1 MGRIVPVRV
10 PCLVLHHG
18 NDQIQSTGVD
28 RVTESGLKRQT
39 QYWIRRVKRVRTSY
53 NFYFFD
59 RIHYRPSPNSPLSHR
74 AGIYSLLRRCSL
86 ARCREYERSPDK
98 RTRSSPGALA
108 LPLFTLFGNSG
119 KDIDEV
125 LQSQTVYSNVSKGI
139 LEKPKDLMKAF
150 GIDDQ
155 SKFCLEILDKGEL
168 QVAGKEREMQLAS
181 QFRDITTIVME
192 RTIKPETLCPYTIS
206 MIGRLMR
213 KIQFAVDPNSNS
225 KKKVVSYSFFM

>member
-18 NDQIQSTGVD
+18 NDRIRSTGVD

-39 QYWIRRVKRVRTSY
+39 QYWIRRVKR
-53 NFYFFD
+53 
-59 RIHYRPSPNSPLSHR
+59 
-74 AGIYSLLRRCSL
+74 
-86 ARCREYERSPDK
+86 RSPDK
-98 RTRSSPGALA
+98 RTRSSPCALA

-192 RTIKPETLCPYTIS
+192 RTINPETLCPYTIS

-225 KKKVVSYSFFM
+225 KKQALEVISELQNQFTII